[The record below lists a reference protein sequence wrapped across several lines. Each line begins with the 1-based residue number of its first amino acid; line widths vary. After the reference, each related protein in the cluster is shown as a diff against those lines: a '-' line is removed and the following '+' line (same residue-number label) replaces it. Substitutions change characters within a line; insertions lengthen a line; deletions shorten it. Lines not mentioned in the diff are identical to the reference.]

1 MGKQPIKFK
10 SFREMI
16 DTNAKLYGDK
26 AAIVMGR
33 ANEKDIVT
41 YKQMK
46 EAIDEKVERFR
57 KIPFRTVAISAKPN
71 GGWILHCLAAAIA
84 GKKVVLLDH
93 TLDAFKTRPIL
104 EETDTDFFYCD
115 SHSKF
120 VELGETLRAIGKK
133 VHDLPSAE
141 PIEEGGNLLF
151 YTSGTTSHS
160 KAVVLTQE
168 ALLSSCWNGQLCLP
182 CDETDTVLSMIP
194 LHVIFGFICTMLWP
208 LCYGASVAIS
218 RGPRRQSEDPVFF
231 EPTIITMAPGQLR
244 YLLSLGT
251 RFPKLRSLIIGA
263 GPADPDALETMRNKG
278 VDVRLGYGMTETSAG
293 MFLSRREDPSFA
305 MFPCQETTYRV
316 TEDGELY
323 VKTSGIMKG
332 YYHRPADTMAVL
344 SSDGEFETGDLVSVT
359 KEGGIHVLGRKQDVL
374 VLPSGHKVFCPEE
387 EKELAKRLGT
397 QVALTIRNGDQLA
410 VVAIA
415 PESLR
420 DELEERLWRFNK
432 HRKRGLQ
439 ITRLE
444 LRDEPMPRTQTGK
457 IQRYLL

>member
-1 MGKQPIKFK
+1 M
-10 SFREMI
+10 
-16 DTNAKLYGDK
+16 
-26 AAIVMGR
+26 
-33 ANEKDIVT
+33 
-41 YKQMK
+41 
-46 EAIDEKVERFR
+46 
-57 KIPFRTVAISAKPN
+57 
-71 GGWILHCLAAAIA
+71 
-84 GKKVVLLDH
+84 
-93 TLDAFKTRPIL
+93 
-104 EETDTDFFYCD
+104 
-115 SHSKF
+115 
-120 VELGETLRAIGKK
+120 
-133 VHDLPSAE
+133 
-141 PIEEGGNLLF
+141 
-151 YTSGTTSHS
+151 
-160 KAVVLTQE
+160 
-168 ALLSSCWNGQLCLP
+168 
-182 CDETDTVLSMIP
+182 
-194 LHVIFGFICTMLWP
+194 
-208 LCYGASVAIS
+208 
-218 RGPRRQSEDPVFF
+218 
-231 EPTIITMAPGQLR
+231 
-244 YLLSLGT
+244 
-251 RFPKLRSLIIGA
+251 
-263 GPADPDALETMRNKG
+263 
-278 VDVRLGYGMTETSAG
+278 DVRLGYGMTETSAG